1 MYTGCEV
8 HTAIGGFTNVKTA
21 ALRARKTIEVVESEP
36 CSIGIDLGDR
46 FSHFCILDNEG
57 EIIEEGRLRTTR
69 DALRKRFEQLP
80 AIRIALE
87 AGTHSG
93 WVSRLLEEIGHEVV
107 VANPR
112 DIFAITHSDNK
123 HDRVD
128 AEKLARYVRVDP
140 VLLNPIQHRSEEQQ
154 LDLSLIRMREKFV
167 GARTMLLNAARGIVK
182 GFGHRLP
189 SCSTN
194 CFAERCREVI
204 PVKLRSILTPLLE
217 QIASLSKQIAAFDR
231 EVDRL
236 ALAKYPET
244 APLLTV
250 NGVGTLTAVTF
261 VLTLGDKNR
270 FRHSRDVGCYLG
282 LRPKRHQSGSRDPE
296 LGITKRGNRYMR
308 CILVQCAQ
316 HILRS
321 ISADSAL
328 KRWGLKLAGRNG
340 RNAKKRALI
349 AVARKLA
356 VLLHRLWVTQENFDP
371 FYGCGKTAA

>member
-1 MYTGCEV
+1 M
-8 HTAIGGFTNVKTA
+8 KTI
-21 ALRARKTIEVVESEP
+21 ALRTKKPVEPVDSEP

-46 FSHFCILDNEG
+46 FSHFCILDDAG

-69 DALRKRFEQLP
+69 DGLKKRFEPIP

-93 WVSRLLEEIGHEVV
+93 WVSRLLQEIGHDVV

-112 DIFAITHSDNK
+112 DIFGITHSDNK

-140 VLLNPIQHRSEEQQ
+140 VLLNPIQHRSEEKQ
-154 LDLSLIRMREKFV
+154 LELSLIRMREKFV
-167 GARTMLLNAARGIVK
+167 VARTMLVNATRGIVK
-182 GFGHRLP
+182 GFGYRLP
-189 SCSTN
+189 SCGADY
-194 CFAERCREVI
+194 FAERCREVI
-204 PVKLRSILTPLLE
+204 PAKLRSILTPLLD
-217 QIASLSKQIAAFDR
+217 QIASLTKQIVAFDH

-261 VLTLGDKNR
+261 VLTLGDKGR
-270 FRHSRDVGCYLG
+270 FHHSRDVGCYLG

-308 CILVQCAQ
+308 SILVQCSQ
-316 HILRS
+316 HILRT

-340 RNAKKRALI
+340 RNAKKRAVV

-356 VLLHRLWVTQENFDP
+356 VLLHRLWVTQERFDP
-371 FYGCGKTAA
+371 FYGCHNTAA